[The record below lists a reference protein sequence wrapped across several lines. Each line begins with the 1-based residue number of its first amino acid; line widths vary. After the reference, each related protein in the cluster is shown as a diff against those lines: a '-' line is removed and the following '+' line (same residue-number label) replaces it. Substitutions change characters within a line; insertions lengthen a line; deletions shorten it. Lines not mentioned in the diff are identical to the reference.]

1 MLRSPE
7 TIGDDILETQV
18 GTLAYY
24 YGTTDPQNAL
34 ICNGRTIRYSD
45 YPLLVNHLNNIK
57 QTGNPR
63 ADVQIPDCRG
73 YFLRGLG
80 GHSAKLG
87 VPQTDAI
94 RNVTGAFGQW
104 ASSGHGPFRYTQ
116 DSRLHESIRSG
127 ATTNNV
133 IDFDLSRVVPTAEE
147 NRPINIAYNIIIF
160 TGSMK
165 KNLQFNLHFIHEF
178 LNFLNIFHLLYKI
191 KIKEV

>member
-1 MLRSPE
+1 MLRIPE

-18 GTLAYY
+18 GTLGYY

-45 YPLLVNHLNNIK
+45 YPLLVVHLNTIQ
-57 QTGNPR
+57 QTGNPQ
-63 ADVQIPDCRG
+63 ADIKIPDCRG

-87 VPQTDAI
+87 VPQADAI

-104 ASSGHGPFRYTQ
+104 ASSGRGPFRYTQ

-147 NRPINIAYNIIIF
+147 NRPVNIAYNIIIF
-160 TGSMK
+160 TGSLK
-165 KNLQFNLHFIHEF
+165 KKSKEF
-178 LNFLNIFHLLYKI
+178 LIIFKVYASNSFKFFTKRRCKLC
-191 KIKEV
+191 

>member
-7 TIGDDILETQV
+7 SIGDDILETQV

-24 YGTTDPQNAL
+24 YGTTDPLNAL
-34 ICNGRTIRYSD
+34 ICDGRTIRYSD
-45 YPLLVNHLNNIK
+45 YPLLVIHLNTIQ
-57 QTGNPR
+57 QTGNPQ
-63 ADVQIPDCRG
+63 ADIKIPDCRG

-80 GHSAKLG
+80 GRSAKLG
-87 VPQTDAI
+87 IPQPDAI

-104 ASSGHGPFRYTQ
+104 ASSGHGPFRYTT

-127 ATTNNV
+127 ATTNSV

-165 KNLQFNLHFIHEF
+165 KKFKEF
-178 LNFLNIFHLLYKI
+178 LSFLHIFTSKLLKGG
-191 KIKEV
+191 V